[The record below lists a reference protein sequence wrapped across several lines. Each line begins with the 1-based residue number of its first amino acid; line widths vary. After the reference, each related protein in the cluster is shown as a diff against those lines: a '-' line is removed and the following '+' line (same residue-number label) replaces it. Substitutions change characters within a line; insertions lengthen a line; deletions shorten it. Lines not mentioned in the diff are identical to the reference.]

1 MLHLFLVDRIILP
14 DERNMMFGR
23 GKNTDKQGE
32 QMRCCSL
39 NCAFQ
44 FLCIIT
50 VCKDALELRYEK
62 STLRGTN
69 IKKQIA
75 INDIS
80 VAPTYLAEME
90 EIGNSTNT
98 TGLYKEDFRT

>member
-1 MLHLFLVDRIILP
+1 
-14 DERNMMFGR
+14 MMFGR

-98 TGLYKEDFRT
+98 TGLYKEDFQT

>member
-1 MLHLFLVDRIILP
+1 MS

-50 VCKDALELRYEK
+50 VCKDALELQYKK

-90 EIGNSTNT
+90 ETGNSTNT
-98 TGLYKEDFRT
+98 TGLYKVDFET

>member
-1 MLHLFLVDRIILP
+1 MVDHIILP
-14 DERNMMFGR
+14 NERNMMFSR

-44 FLCIIT
+44 FFLCIIT
-50 VCKDALELRYEK
+50 VCKDALELCYEK

-80 VAPTYLAEME
+80 IAPTYFSEIQK
-90 EIGNSTNT
+90 IGNSTNIIA
-98 TGLYKEDFRT
+98 LYKVYFHT

>member
-1 MLHLFLVDRIILP
+1 
-14 DERNMMFGR
+14 MMFGR

-80 VAPTYLAEME
+80 VAPTYLAEIE

-98 TGLYKEDFRT
+98 TGLYKEYFQMQACTHLGDVFMRQMQD